1 MFDCIY
7 ALLLQPPMPS
17 FKLPKIGRLFNERYM
32 YIAHSMDEEKR
43 RYVYP
48 LGSTN
53 SLVWKY
59 QFAKKNK
66 TIEGVKEICML

>member
-1 MFDCIY
+1 
-7 ALLLQPPMPS
+7 
-17 FKLPKIGRLFNERYM
+17 M

-59 QFAKKNK
+59 QFANKNK
-66 TIEGVKEICML
+66 KIDGVKEICML